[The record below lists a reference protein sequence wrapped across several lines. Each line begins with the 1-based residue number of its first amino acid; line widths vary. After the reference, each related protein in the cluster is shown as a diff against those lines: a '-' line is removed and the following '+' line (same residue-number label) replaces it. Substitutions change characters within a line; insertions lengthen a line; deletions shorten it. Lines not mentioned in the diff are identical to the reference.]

1 MGKLQTSRSR
11 SAIRRRR
18 QDGSRPAAPSRVVPP
33 AAVSTGPAS
42 SLQRARR
49 LGHNVVQTKLTLGP
63 ADDHYERQA
72 DAVARQVMQDVASP
86 SGEVATAQRQMEDEE
101 LDEVARPKR
110 VQRQPDMPEE
120 DKDLVTP
127 KRLQRST
134 MTDGG
139 PLSAE
144 VESGIE
150 SARSGGRPLD
160 DAVRTKM
167 EPAFG
172 ADLGGVRVHT
182 GARSDGLNQSLQ
194 SRAFTTGPD
203 IFFRSGEYKPGSSSG
218 QELLAHELTHVVQQG
233 AAQAKR
239 RG

>member
-11 SAIRRRR
+11 SPLRRHRR
-18 QDGSRPAAPSRVVPP
+18 DDSRPAALSRVAPP
-33 AAVSTGPAS
+33 AAVPTGPAS

-49 LGHNVVQTKLTLGP
+49 LGHKVIQTKLTLGP

-86 SGEVATAQRQMEDEE
+86 AEEVAGEAAPAGATAQRQPEDELE
-101 LDEVARPKR
+101 NGVMPKR
-110 VQRQPDMPEE
+110 VQRQDELEEPEGV
-120 DKDLVTP
+120 LA
-127 KRLQRST
+127 KRIQRST

-139 PLSAE
+139 PLSAD

-150 SARSGGRPLD
+150 SARPGGRPLD
-160 DAVRTKM
+160 DAVRAKM

-203 IFFRSGEYKPGSSSG
+203 IFFRSGEYQPASSSG

-233 AAQAKR
+233 AA
-239 RG
+239 G